1 MSLVI
6 LVEPLVSSCLV
17 LCLEPLCRWPP
28 VGAVSFAAR
37 TTAPSGE
44 ARCERLLLTG
54 EFHWREGISDHPRH
68 SRRPSGYE
76 KLSEAIMVTMVGAM
90 VMGVAAFECLL
101 TGSGKPGSL
110 LRPPSPSS
118 HSPVFGAHPA
128 LLLYGNFAPVLSRA
142 SSALALS
149 SEHLKS
155 S

>member
-28 VGAVSFAAR
+28 VRAVSFAAR

-54 EFHWREGISDHPRH
+54 EFHLREGISDHPRH

-76 KLSEAIMVTMVGAM
+76 KLSEAIMVTMDGATA
-90 VMGVAAFECLL
+90 MGAAAFECLL
-101 TGSGKPGSL
+101 TGSGPYVTRYSAARWLQHSL
-110 LRPPSPSS
+110 R
-118 HSPVFGAHPA
+118 
-128 LLLYGNFAPVLSRA
+128 LLLAAFGSPNRTMCVPKVAV
-142 SSALALS
+142 
-149 SEHLKS
+149 
-155 S
+155 